1 MLTCVL
7 NSQLPL
13 KWKPPYSEAMNPQ
26 PELLLLLDTEVLCDI
41 RKVVLHLCSNSVR
54 EDEILLPICSCALLY
69 LTVPTQK

>member
-1 MLTCVL
+1 
-7 NSQLPL
+7 
-13 KWKPPYSEAMNPQ
+13 MNPQ